1 MCAPCSELNQYFI
14 TVSFPRNFAKL
25 KSTKTSFYP
34 SIIYYHYTEAAAP
47 PAGLIRTLPQ
57 AWVINE
63 RPE

>member
-1 MCAPCSELNQYFI
+1 MCAPCSELDQYFI

-47 PAGLIRTLPQ
+47 PAGLTYALHL
-57 AWVINE
+57 AWVIYE
-63 RPE
+63 RHE